1 MTAASRILLRLAA
14 WSAAALPEWLKRGLY
29 RLGPVTRFLRGL
41 LNRAAA
47 EGVQVVEVAGG
58 PLRGARLALDLQSE
72 KDHWLGT
79 YEPLVQDAIERLLQ
93 PGQVAYDVGAN
104 IGYTSLLLAE
114 AVGPAGLVVAFEPL
128 LVNFRRLCENLD
140 LNAQGK
146 WVEAVNAAVG
156 DQGGWAQFLVHSSG
170 AMGKLSG
177 SAGREIQYE
186 HEIPV
191 KIVTIDDFV
200 LKHDRRAPNLVKID
214 VEGGERAV
222 LAGMRKV
229 LRRYRPALLLELH
242 GEQAARDC
250 TEILNEAHY
259 RMRLLEPDREIE
271 GPGDLPWK
279 ALLQAEWTEI

>member
-14 WSAAALPEWLKRGLY
+14 WSASALPAWLKRGLY
-29 RLGPVTRFLRGL
+29 KLGPVTRFLRVL

-47 EGVQVVEVAGG
+47 EGIQVVEVAGG
-58 PLRGARLALDLQSE
+58 PLRGAKLALDLQSE
-72 KDHWLGT
+72 KDHWLGA
-79 YEPLVQDAIERLLQ
+79 YEPVLQEAIERLLQ

-114 AVGPAGLVVAFEPL
+114 AVGPAGRVVAFEPL
-128 LVNFRRLCENLD
+128 PANFHRLRQNLD
-140 LNAQGK
+140 LNAEGK

-156 DQGGWAQFLVHSSG
+156 DEAGSAQFLVHSSG

-177 SAGREIQYE
+177 SAGREVQYE
-186 HEIPV
+186 HELPV
-191 KIVTIDDFV
+191 EIVTIDDFV
-200 LKHDRRAPNLVKID
+200 LEHDRRAPNLIKID

-222 LAGMRKV
+222 LTGMRKV

-250 TEILNEAHY
+250 TDILNEAEY
-259 RMRLLEPDREIE
+259 KMRLLEPDREID

-279 ALLQAEWTEI
+279 ALVQAEWAGI